1 MSHSEVGRSSSCN
14 VGVSVRRTSFTGA
27 NADTI
32 SDSGATTLFS
42 TPPSLQAVFID
53 NESLPTGIA
62 IPSCGHN
69 SLATARTVS

>member
-1 MSHSEVGRSSSCN
+1 M
-14 VGVSVRRTSFTGA
+14 RRTSFTGA

-32 SDSGATTLFS
+32 SDTGATTLFS

-53 NESLPTGIA
+53 NESLPPGIA

-69 SLATARTVS
+69 SLPTTRTVS